1 MCDWL
6 EDFRETKA
14 ISAEYF
20 DNPLQVA
27 AYIGAINHDANYD
40 FQVSK
45 SAASQDKQ
53 QCLHYF
59 HFSPLAAFGMEP
71 LVGFVTK
78 QPSLR
83 SG

>member
-1 MCDWL
+1 MIDWKTSEKPKPFL
-6 EDFRETKA
+6 QNT
-14 ISAEYF
+14 F

-27 AYIGAINHDANYD
+27 AYVGAINHDANYD

-53 QCLHYF
+53 QCLRYF